1 MRKILLLGISA
12 FFATAGAASAATTLT
27 LDGFCNAY
35 KIRKNGGG
43 FALLDTGCT
52 SAYGGG
58 VLSNIRGLGK
68 NAIIALHDPAM
79 ATVQYEITFSYPFT
93 EGGTWNLY
101 STDDGVTFALV
112 ENGTYSTGT
121 QASRGSKSVT
131 GN

>member
-12 FFATAGAASAATTLT
+12 FFATTCAASAAITLT

-43 FALLDTGCT
+43 FALQDTGCT

-58 VLSNIRGLGK
+58 LLSNIRGTGK
-68 NAIIALHDPAM
+68 TVIIALHDPSM

-93 EGGTWNLY
+93 EGGTWSLY
-101 STDDGVTFALV
+101 STDDGVTFALTK
-112 ENGTYSTGT
+112 NGTYSIGG
-121 QASRGSKSVT
+121 QAAHGFQSATVK
-131 GN
+131 